1 MGKFIYQ
8 SLMLVAVAFMAISC
22 STDEID
28 NYNQEENAIRFPG
41 VSGNDTYYGGYS
53 SADGCYI
60 SSYSFMENPTAESLE
75 FQLPVNVI
83 GLTANKERKIGVT
96 LVEEGTTAPEG
107 SYEIL
112 GGSVEAGERVGFFSV
127 KIVNTDELRLESASY
142 QIKVKLEETTDF
154 KLGPKEYLTAVLT
167 WNCILPLPPHNN
179 LVRSYNMLIAGEAN
193 YISTSRNSYSV
204 SAHLAII
211 DALGWN
217 NWGDAE
223 ARGSYANP
231 DNATYQKYNY
241 LPRYNYIAL
250 NNTYIAYA
258 KKLEE
263 YLKAYEVEHGE
274 PLLHDGGQ
282 LIGQPVQARQY

>member
-1 MGKFIYQ
+1 MRKFIYQ
-8 SLMLVAVAFMAISC
+8 SLMFVAIALMAISC

-41 VSGNDTYYGGYS
+41 ASSSDTYYGGYS
-53 SADGCYI
+53 SADGCYTG
-60 SSYSFMENPTAESLE
+60 SYSFMENPTAEFLE

-83 GLTANKERKIGVT
+83 GQTADKERKISIK
-96 LVEEGTTAPEG
+96 LVEEGTTAPAD

-112 GGSVEAGERVGFFSV
+112 GGTIAAGEREGFIRI
-127 KIVNTDELRLESASY
+127 KILNTDELRLESASY

-179 LVRSYNMLIAGEAN
+179 LVRSYNMLIAGEAS
-193 YISTSRNSYSV
+193 YISTARTSYSV

-211 DALGWN
+211 DALGWD
-217 NWGDAE
+217 NWGDKE

-241 LPRYNYIAL
+241 LL
-250 NNTYIAYA
+250 S
-258 KKLEE
+258 
-263 YLKAYEVEHGE
+263 
-274 PLLHDGGQ
+274 PLLQ
-282 LIGQPVQARQY
+282 VYLFALQ